1 MGIDRVMGG
10 GSGGERTACA
20 AQLVGHAQRPVD
32 CAACTSC
39 SLSGSSPADMTTRAA
54 AASLGSAVAGSV
66 LQMPAP
72 LLSCCVELGGMEG
85 GSESLANMWHV
96 SVQGAVN
103 LLPPASALAGL
114 LLLLLGALCLVDV
127 MAHLIRQLC
136 CHSQQA
142 VQCPHAA
149 ASRHLW
155 SVVWQG
161 RTLVTTSNIM
171 CAQAACGPSACVRGS
186 QH

>member
-1 MGIDRVMGG
+1 MRLSAQDSVESKEWGR
-10 GSGGERTACA
+10 GGEATALA
-20 AQLVGHAQRPVD
+20 ATVGAHAQSQRES
-32 CAACTSC
+32 AACTSG
-39 SLSGSSPADMTTRAA
+39 SLSGASAAYMSTSAA
-54 AASLGSAVAGSV
+54 AASRGSSVAGSV
-66 LQMPAP
+66 LPLPAP

-155 SVVWQG
+155 SVVWQ
-161 RTLVTTSNIM
+161 
-171 CAQAACGPSACVRGS
+171 
-186 QH
+186 